1 MNGDTYTSREGRRGR
16 DHPSSR
22 GDRDDRRDRHRDRDG
37 HRDRDRDRERDR
49 DRDRERDGRE
59 RRRSRSPDHRGAHRR
74 GEGDIDAYSSS
85 RNHRDRERE
94 DRYSGRDRRGEREW
108 DRDRGSS
115 RRDSRRD
122 DDDRPSR
129 RDREGYDDRRRGG
142 GRDRRDDGGLPRQEA
157 RRSPTPPRPREPT
170 PDLTDV
176 VSVLERKRRM
186 TQWDIKPP
194 GYEVVTA
201 EQAKLSGM
209 FPLPG
214 APRQQPIDPT
224 KLQAFIKEPNGGV
237 SSAGLKASNSRQSK
251 RLIVSNM
258 PSGSSEE
265 TVMSF
270 FNLQL
275 NGLNVIESSDPCTL
289 CQFSADRSFA
299 VLEFRN
305 SNDATVALAMDG
317 ITMEA
322 DDAMNG
328 TDGEQLGLAI
338 RRPKDYVM
346 PAIPDDL
353 TFDPDVVSNI
363 VPDTVHKLSI
373 TNIPSFLTE
382 DQIIELLA
390 AFGKPKAFVLVKD
403 RSTEESRGIAFAEY
417 QEPGS
422 ANEPALNALNGMD
435 VGGKKLTVK
444 KASIGSTQVANF
456 DVGITAISGLASQMS
471 GVVEKGRVLQLLN
484 MVTPEE
490 LLDNEEYEE
499 ICDDVRDECSK
510 YGTISEVKIP
520 RPIGGSRQAAGVGK
534 IFVKFD
540 TPDSCY
546 KALTALAGRKF
557 ADRTVV
563 TTYFPEENFDLHTRL
578 QDLRQAPLTNGI
590 DFILHH
596 DDNRTAKMG
605 RLHSKG
611 KGISAS
617 ALPYSRAA
625 PSWLKTTP
633 EQVVEQICKL
643 ARKGATPSQIGV
655 ILRDSHGVAQVKIIT
670 GNRILRILKSNGLAP
685 EIPEDLYMLIKKAV
699 AVRKHLERNRKDKDS
714 KFRLILIES
723 RIHRLARYYKTVGV
737 LPPTWKYESATA
749 STIVA

>member
-49 DRDRERDGRE
+49 DRDRDRERDGRE

-74 GEGDIDAYSSS
+74 VEGDVDAYSSS

-322 DDAMNG
+322 DDTMNG
-328 TDGEQLGLAI
+328 PDGKQLGLAI

-373 TNIPSFLTE
+373 TNIPPFLTE

-510 YGTISEVKIP
+510 YGTILEVKIP
-520 RPIGGSRQAAGVGK
+520 RPIGGSRQSAGVGK

-563 TTYFPEENFDLHTRL
+563 TTYFPEENFDV
-578 QDLRQAPLTNGI
+578 
-590 DFILHH
+590 
-596 DDNRTAKMG
+596 
-605 RLHSKG
+605 
-611 KGISAS
+611 SA
-617 ALPYSRAA
+617 
-625 PSWLKTTP
+625 W
-633 EQVVEQICKL
+633 
-643 ARKGATPSQIGV
+643 
-655 ILRDSHGVAQVKIIT
+655 
-670 GNRILRILKSNGLAP
+670 
-685 EIPEDLYMLIKKAV
+685 
-699 AVRKHLERNRKDKDS
+699 
-714 KFRLILIES
+714 
-723 RIHRLARYYKTVGV
+723 
-737 LPPTWKYESATA
+737 
-749 STIVA
+749 